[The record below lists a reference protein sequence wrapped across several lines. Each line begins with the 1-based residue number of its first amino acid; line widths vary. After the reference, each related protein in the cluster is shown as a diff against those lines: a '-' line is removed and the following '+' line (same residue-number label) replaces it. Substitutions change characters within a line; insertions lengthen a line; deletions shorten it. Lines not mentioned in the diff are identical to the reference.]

1 MLVQRQRAGHAAA
14 ETAEDHKIQRVQGR
28 NLIPVHMGHAQRSE
42 LLHDLL
48 RRQFLCQN
56 GIILLAVSTGG
67 NSGDVALVSRA
78 GVRDVVYTHIH
89 SPLSQQTVG

>member
-1 MLVQRQRAGHAAA
+1 
-14 ETAEDHKIQRVQGR
+14 
-28 NLIPVHMGHAQRSE
+28 MGHAQRSE